1 MFMIGVSAQRLEMVF
16 QITNMKK
23 NQKINL
29 VFEHGS
35 MEGKSCSMR
44 WRSAKLRTAGII
56 MIIIF
61 LGHDYRH
68 YCRHHHHHEHS
79 LHNHDFTSESYYW
92 QGFDGLFSQ
101 QGGGQTGP
109 GEKSQMGLQFNNGD
123 GDGDGDGKW

>member
-1 MFMIGVSAQRLEMVF
+1 MIGVSAQRLEMVF

-68 YCRHHHHHEHS
+68 HCRHHHHHEHS
-79 LHNHDFTSESYYW
+79 LHNHDFTSESYW

-123 GDGDGDGKW
+123 GDGDGAGKW